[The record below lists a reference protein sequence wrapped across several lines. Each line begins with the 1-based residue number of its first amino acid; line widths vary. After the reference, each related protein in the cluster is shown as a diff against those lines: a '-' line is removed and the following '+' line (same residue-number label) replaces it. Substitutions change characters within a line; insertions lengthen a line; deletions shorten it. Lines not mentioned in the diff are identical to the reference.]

1 MAIVVSPQPPVSLFE
16 RASVQA
22 GSAFGLLLDT
32 PIFAKPATPPQAGYA
47 YPRTAAVLSRVR
59 ATNLGGTTALV
70 SARIVDTSFITYSA
84 TLVAGSG
91 DGTDTLTFVGLG
103 ASGVALEPNYR
114 LFDVTDPDVPDR
126 TTLGVDIAGAS
137 SCGWSPD
144 GRYLV
149 ATAQNTA
156 NRVMFYDFNTG
167 SPVLVSPNPLTLRV
181 QSVGVARFSPDGTQI
196 AVGYA
201 DGVVE
206 VHAWP
211 GGGTPETLPST
222 PSASVTDLTWRPSGR
237 YLAVTH
243 QLAAGGLSVY
253 DDDTGSWVKTAL
265 PAVNIPSP
273 TRHVAW
279 SPDDRYLAVAHSGGA
294 RLSVYD
300 WDSGSPVLTAAPD
313 IGAPTPLN
321 YSDALA
327 WSPDS
332 RYIAQAGEESPFVR
346 VYDMDSGSPV
356 SEAEPPV
363 VALGGGSCCVWSP
376 DGGTLVLGYEIAS
389 DDEFT
394 NVPYVVSYAFD
405 GTTFTVNTTP
415 DLRTQGAAR
424 GMAWN
429 DTRDLLFILSFPLP
443 NLNGPS
449 LDNVRLL
456 DGLGNNAISNGS
468 FEDIAGLTATSYG
481 YIGTPNGW
489 TFTNGLGTPRQIK
502 VYTNN
507 KRGVVATNGIAWVD
521 MLGGGSLDDTLTL
534 PAHRRLTQAV
544 AGLTSGD
551 SYTLRFD
558 AALMA
563 LASGGISVLWNGDL
577 VALTS
582 SLGTTGITLASP
594 VDIRTVVSNVSVAA
608 GATADLS
615 LDKAIL
621 RGGNLLQVRSVNA
634 DCDVTA
640 SYVLTVASD

>member
-1 MAIVVSPQPPVSLFE
+1 M
-16 RASVQA
+16 RA

-32 PIFAKPATPPQAGYA
+32 PIFATPATPPQAGYA

-70 SARIVDTSFITYSA
+70 SARVVDTSFITYSA
-84 TLVAGSG
+84 TLTAGSG
-91 DGTDTLTFVGLG
+91 DGTDTLTFVGLTG
-103 ASGVALEPNYR
+103 PGVALEPNYR
-114 LFDVTDPDVPDR
+114 LFDVTDPDDPDR
-126 TTLGVDIAGAS
+126 TTLGAGIAGQT
-137 SCGWSPD
+137 SCAWSPD

-149 ATAQNTA
+149 TTAPNTA

-181 QSVGVARFSPDGTQI
+181 QSVRVARFSPDGTQI

-211 GGGTPETLPST
+211 GGGAPDTLPST
-222 PSASVTDLTWRPSGR
+222 PSVGVTDLTWRPSGR

-243 QLAAGGLSVY
+243 ERVAGGLSVY
-253 DDDTGSWVKTAL
+253 DDDTGSWVKTAF
-265 PAVNIPSP
+265 PAVNIPSLS
-273 TRHVAW
+273 RHVSW
-279 SPDDRYLAVAHSGGA
+279 SPDDRYLAVAHIGGA

-300 WDSGSPVLTAAPD
+300 WDSGAPVLTAAPD
-313 IGAPTPLN
+313 LSAPTPLA
-321 YSDALA
+321 YRDALA

-332 RYIAQAGEESPFVR
+332 RYIAQAGSDTPFVR
-346 VYDMDSGSPV
+346 VYDMDTGSPV
-356 SEAEPPV
+356 SEAAPPV
-363 VALGGGSCCVWSP
+363 VALGGGSCCIWSP
-376 DGGTLVLGYEIAS
+376 DGGTLVLGYEIES

-394 NVPYVVSYAFD
+394 SVPYVVSYAFD
-405 GTTFTVNTTP
+405 GTAFTVNTTP

-429 DTRDLLFILSFPLP
+429 DTRDLLFILSFGLP
-443 NLNGPS
+443 SLNGPS
-449 LDNVRLL
+449 MDNVRLL
-456 DGLGNNAISNGS
+456 DGLGNNAVANGS
-468 FEDIAGLTATSYG
+468 FEVTTGLTATSYG

-489 TFTNGLGTPRQIK
+489 TVTNGLGAPQQIK

-507 KRGVVATNGIAWVD
+507 KRGVVATSGIAWVD
-521 MLGGGSLDDTLTL
+521 MLGGGSLADSLTL
-534 PAHRRLTQAV
+534 PFQRRLTQAV
-544 AGLTSGD
+544 AGLTPGD
-551 SYTLRFD
+551 TYTLRFD

-577 VALTS
+577 VTLTS
-582 SLGTTGITLASP
+582 PLGTTGITLASP
-594 VDIRTVVSNVSVAA
+594 VDIRTVVSNISVAA

>member
-16 RASVQA
+16 RASMRA
-22 GSAFGLLLDT
+22 GGAFGLMLDT
-32 PIFAKPATPPQAGYA
+32 PIFAKPLTPPQTGYL
-47 YPRTAAVLSRVR
+47 YPKTAAVLSRVR
-59 ATNLGGTTALV
+59 ATNIGGTTALV
-70 SARIVDTSFITYSA
+70 SARIIDTSFITYSA
-84 TLVAGSG
+84 TLTAGSG
-91 DGTDTLTFVGLG
+91 DGTNTLTFLGLN
-103 ASGVALEPNYR
+103 SPGVALEPNYR
-114 LFDVTDPDVPDR
+114 LFDVTDPDDPDR
-126 TTLGVDIAGAS
+126 TTLGVNIAGQS

-149 ATAQNTA
+149 TTAPSTA
-156 NRVMFYDFNTG
+156 NRVTFYDFNTG
-167 SPVLVSPNPLTLRV
+167 SPVLVSPNPLTIRL

-196 AVGYA
+196 AIGYA

-211 GGGTPETLPST
+211 GGGIPDTLPST

-243 QLAAGGLSVY
+243 ELAAGGLSVY
-253 DDDTGSWVKTAL
+253 DDDTGSWVKTAF
-265 PAVNIPSP
+265 PAVNIPSL
-273 TRHVAW
+273 TRHVSW
-279 SPDDRYLAVAHSGGA
+279 SPDDRYLAVAHRGGA

-300 WDSGSPVLTAAPD
+300 WDSGAPVLTAAPD
-313 IGAPTPLN
+313 ISAPTPLG
-321 YSDALA
+321 YIDALA

-332 RYIAQAGEESPFVR
+332 RYIAQAGRDTPFVR
-346 VYDMDSGSPV
+346 VYDMATGSPI
-356 SEAEPPV
+356 SEAAPPA

-376 DGGTLVLGYEIAS
+376 DGGALVLGYEIDS

-394 NVPYVVSYAFD
+394 NVPYVVSYGFD
-405 GTTFTVNTTP
+405 GTAFTVNTTP

-429 DTRDLLFILSFPLP
+429 DTRDLLFIASLPLP
-443 NLNGPS
+443 GLNGPS
-449 LDNVRLL
+449 MDNVRLL
-456 DGLGNNAISNGS
+456 DGLGNSAVVNGS
-468 FEDIAGLTATSYG
+468 FEDTTGLTATSYG

-489 TFTNGLGTPRQIK
+489 AVTNGLGEPVQIK

-507 KRGVVATNGIAWVD
+507 KRGIVATNGIAWVD
-521 MLGGGSLDDTLTL
+521 MSGGGSLNDTLSFRFQ
-534 PAHRRLTQAV
+534 RRMAQV
-544 AGLTSGD
+544 IAGLTLGD
-551 SYTLRFD
+551 TYTLRFD
-558 AALMA
+558 AALMS

-577 VALTS
+577 VTLTS
-582 SLGTTGITLASP
+582 SMGTTGITLAAP

-608 GATADLS
+608 GATAELS

-640 SYVLTVASD
+640 SYVFTVASG